1 VAHASALHGRR
12 GGLAEARAASP
23 GRDWPTPTAGFYAT
37 NRIDLIENRPL
48 DGSHRPLLLAAVGR
62 RIEAI
67 IAQDGVFRV
76 PKTFGYF
83 VADL

>member
-1 VAHASALHGRR
+1 LNQLR
-12 GGLAEARAASP
+12 
-23 GRDWPTPTAGFYAT
+23 FYAT
-37 NRIDLIENRPL
+37 NRIDLIEDRPL
-48 DGSHRPLLLAAVGR
+48 DGSHRPALLAAVGR

-67 IAQDGVFRV
+67 IAREGVFRV